1 MALQAACVGNHD
13 WDMGLDNFR
22 QLAAQCKFP
31 WLLSNVL
38 DKGTS
43 ELAVGVGFWGVGWG
57 VRAGVGSGHIAH
69 CSPCSATACNC

>member
-1 MALQAACVGNHD
+1 VGNHD

-22 QLAAQCKFP
+22 QLAATCKFP

-43 ELAVGVGFWGVGWG
+43 ELRIQVAPGAGQCVLLLQFMTTHKQSAVASEPFT
-57 VRAGVGSGHIAH
+57 RLPIGSQQQ
-69 CSPCSATACNC
+69 